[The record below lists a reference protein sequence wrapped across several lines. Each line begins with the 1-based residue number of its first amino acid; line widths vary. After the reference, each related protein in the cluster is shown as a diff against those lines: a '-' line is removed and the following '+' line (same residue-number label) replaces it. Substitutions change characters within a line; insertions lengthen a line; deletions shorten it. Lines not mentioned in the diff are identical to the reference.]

1 MKITFFI
8 ENHYKGGLDTFLI
21 SLVNNWP
28 HPEDI
33 ITIICNH
40 DHPGIS
46 SYRQR
51 IRRDVFIHVHHIPNH
66 TGLHRSVKRKGTLG
80 FLIKLIVFAFQY
92 LLFVLGIYALR
103 KLLLTN
109 NPDRLVIVNGGYP
122 GGSLCRAAAI
132 SWGYFAKGDSIHNF
146 HNFVVPYRKFSGIIE
161 YFIDHFVCRYTKA
174 FVTVSD
180 ACARSMKG
188 RSILKKYNVRVIL
201 NGIDTT
207 NHACSS
213 TNKESD
219 LHKELG
225 IPRDS
230 KICLMLGTYEARKG
244 HDFLLK
250 AFKRVVDALPC
261 AHLVICGYGTPNE
274 VERVRVARDCLGLR
288 ANVHLLGFREDVP
301 WLLKQTDVL
310 AVPSQEY
317 ESFGLM
323 IVEAMAFK
331 VPVVAT
337 RVGGIPEVLRDGE
350 GGYCVDSSDVE
361 GFAKY
366 LILFMQDER
375 LREEQGTI
383 GFSRYQTLFTAR
395 RMAQEYASLIRS

>member
-1 MKITFFI
+1 
-8 ENHYKGGLDTFLI
+8 
-21 SLVNNWP
+21 
-28 HPEDI
+28 
-33 ITIICNH
+33 
-40 DHPGIS
+40 
-46 SYRQR
+46 
-51 IRRDVFIHVHHIPNH
+51 
-66 TGLHRSVKRKGTLG
+66 
-80 FLIKLIVFAFQY
+80 
-92 LLFVLGIYALR
+92 
-103 KLLLTN
+103 
-109 NPDRLVIVNGGYP
+109 
-122 GGSLCRAAAI
+122 
-132 SWGYFAKGDSIHNF
+132 
-146 HNFVVPYRKFSGIIE
+146 
-161 YFIDHFVCRYTKA
+161 
-174 FVTVSD
+174 
-180 ACARSMKG
+180 
-188 RSILKKYNVRVIL
+188 
-201 NGIDTT
+201 
-207 NHACSS
+207 
-213 TNKESD
+213 
-219 LHKELG
+219 
-225 IPRDS
+225 
-230 KICLMLGTYEARKG
+230 MLGTYEARKG